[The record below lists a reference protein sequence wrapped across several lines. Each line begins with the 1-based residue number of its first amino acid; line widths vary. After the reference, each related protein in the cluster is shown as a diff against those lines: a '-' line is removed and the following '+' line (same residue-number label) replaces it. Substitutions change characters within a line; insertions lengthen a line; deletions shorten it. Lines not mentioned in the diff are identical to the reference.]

1 MAKFRVNRTFR
12 DNNGKWQIQGAIIE
26 IALEAA
32 KQYLVARVI
41 TPILEALLPAKK
53 VIETTE
59 KKIEGVE
66 NAVKNQKQKGN

>member
-1 MAKFRVNRTFR
+1 MAKFRVNRTFK
-12 DNNGKWQIQGAIIE
+12 DNNGKWQVEGAIIE

-53 VIETTE
+53 VVETTE
-59 KKIEGVE
+59 KVLVGAE
-66 NAVKNQKQKGN
+66 NSTKNQKKGN

>member
-12 DNNGKWQIQGAIIE
+12 LDGKWCVEGAIIE

-41 TPILEALLPAKK
+41 TPILEAITAPAKK
-53 VIETTE
+53 IIENAE
-59 KKIEGVE
+59 KKLVDAE
-66 NAVKNQKQKGN
+66 NAVKNQKKGN